1 LSIGQIRRVLR
12 QDRQKSVNAGGPGGK
27 ICPDAAP
34 VLRGGAAAAARKI
47 YNLGHQQLQRH
58 APPLARGVVMAVA

>member
-1 LSIGQIRRVLR
+1 
-12 QDRQKSVNAGGPGGK
+12 VNAAGPGGK